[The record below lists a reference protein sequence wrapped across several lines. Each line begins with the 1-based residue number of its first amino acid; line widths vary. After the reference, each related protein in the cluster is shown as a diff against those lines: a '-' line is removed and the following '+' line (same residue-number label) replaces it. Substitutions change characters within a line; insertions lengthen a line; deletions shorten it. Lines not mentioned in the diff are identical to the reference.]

1 MTRRDLLAY
10 SAFATA
16 AVAPAQTRDSLIKPK
31 VLQAGD
37 TVALITPA
45 TSVVDPDSR
54 ETAERTV
61 RYFGLKPKWG
71 KNANKKRGY
80 AGGTIDERL
89 EDLHAAFSDPEA
101 NAVFPVR
108 GGYASGH
115 LLDRIDYDL
124 IRRNPKVFLGY
135 SDITAMHLAIARKVG
150 MVTFHGPT
158 MLSGFTDYTIE
169 NLKRALF
176 DKQPLGAL
184 TNPAE
189 ANALRPRHKLRTIRG
204 GRASGRL
211 IGGNLSLILA
221 TMGTPFEVDTRGKIF
236 FIEDVEEQPY
246 SVDRMLTNLRLAG
259 KLQAAAGIVF
269 GECADCT
276 PRDYKPSFVTGT
288 LVLSEVLDDILGGLK
303 IPVLT
308 GLTIGHTSDQLTLP
322 VGCMAT
328 LDADKQQLI
337 VEESAFQ

>member
-1 MTRRDLLAY
+1 MTRRDLLAL
-10 SAFATA
+10 SAAGAATA
-16 AVAPAQTRDSLIKPK
+16 AAQTRETLIKPK
-31 VLQAGD
+31 VLAPGD

-45 TSVVDPDSR
+45 TSVTDPDSR

-71 KNANKKRGY
+71 KNSGKKRGY

-89 EDLHAAFSDPEA
+89 ADLHDAFSDPEV

-158 MLSGFTDYTIE
+158 MLSGLTDYTIDH
-169 NLKRALF
+169 LRRALF
-176 DKQPLGAL
+176 DKKPLGAL
-184 TNPAE
+184 TNPQE
-189 ANALRPRHKLRTIRG
+189 ANELRPRHKLRTIVG
-204 GRASGRL
+204 GRARGRL

-221 TMGTPFEVDTRGKIF
+221 TMGTPFEIDTRGRIF

-269 GECADCT
+269 GECADCS
-276 PRDYKPSFVTGT
+276 PRDYRPSFTSGT
-288 LVLSEVLDDILGGLK
+288 LLLGEVLDDILGGLK
-303 IPVLT
+303 IPALA

-322 VGCMAT
+322 EGCMAT
-328 LDADKQQLI
+328 LDADRKQLI